1 MDERYLGGHRV
12 SRVTSVTRV
21 TTTSAESFPR
31 RSARTR
37 RFTLGEPRSV
47 SICADGRRLLFLRAM
62 SGTDARTGLWCLDL
76 PDGDERLVVD
86 PTAASEADLPPEERA
101 RRERVRE
108 SASGVVAYSADRAG
122 ALAVFALGGI
132 LHAVDVDDGEV
143 RELATVAGAYD
154 PHLDPT
160 GHRTAYVAGSALRMF
175 DHDSGADVALV
186 DDPSPEVGWGRAE
199 HVAAEEMNRLRGFW
213 WSPRGDSLLVAR
225 VDETPVSRWWVADP
239 AHPQLP
245 PHSVRYPAAGT
256 PNADVTL
263 HHVDLAG
270 ARTQIR
276 WNRRMFPYLAR
287 VQWQKD
293 RPPLLQVQSRDQLR
307 VATLAVDLD
316 TGATTVVVED
326 TDPVWVELFDGVPA
340 WCGEQV
346 VRIADL
352 GSARRLLVGDVAV
365 TPAEV
370 HVRSVVS
377 VSEDAVV
384 FTASYDDPTQVHV
397 LRWTAAGV
405 HRLTEDDGVH
415 AAAAGDGVVV
425 LASAGLSHAGQ
436 RHVVL
441 AGEVR
446 RSLTSVAEEPP
457 LVPEPRLC
465 VVGERRLRVGVV
477 LPRGHRPGTRL
488 PVLMDPYGG
497 PHAQRVLSAR
507 RPWLEP
513 QWLADQGF
521 AVVVADGRGTPG
533 RDPHWERLVHHDLA
547 ATLDDQVDAL
557 RAVADAE
564 PDLDLDRVGIRGWSF
579 GGYLAALAVL
589 RRPDVFH
596 AAVAGA
602 PVVDWSLYD
611 THYTERYLG
620 DPGELPDV
628 YARSSL
634 LDDAATLRRPLLLIH
649 GLADDN
655 VVAAHSLLLS
665 QRLTES
671 GRTHNFLPLSGVTH
685 MTPQEEVAEN
695 LLLVQVEFLRS
706 ALGVGR

>member
-1 MDERYLGGHRV
+1 M
-12 SRVTSVTRV
+12 
-21 TTTSAESFPR
+21 SAESFPR
-31 RSARTR
+31 QSARTR

-47 SICADGRRLLFLRAM
+47 SICADGRRLLFLRAV
-62 SGTDARTGLWCLDL
+62 SGTDPRTGLWCLDL
-76 PDGDERLVVD
+76 PDGSERLVVD
-86 PTAASEADLPPEERA
+86 PTAATETALPAQERA

-108 SASGVVAYSADRAG
+108 SATGVVAYSADRAG
-122 ALAVFALGGI
+122 ATVVFALGGI
-132 LHAVDVDDGEV
+132 LHTVDVNTTEV
-143 RELATVAGAYD
+143 RELATPTGVYD

-160 GHRTAYVAGSALRMF
+160 GRRTAYVAGSALHVF
-175 DHDSGADVALV
+175 DHDLGSDAALAA
-186 DDPSPEVGWGRAE
+186 DPSPEVSWGRAE
-199 HVAAEEMNRLRGFW
+199 HVAAEEMGRLQGFW
-213 WSPRGDSLLVAR
+213 WSPQGDSLLVTR
-225 VDETPVSRWWVADP
+225 VDETPVCRWWVADP
-239 AHPQLP
+239 AHPQQP
-245 PHSVRYPAAGT
+245 PHEIRYAAAGT

-263 HHVDLAG
+263 HHIDLAG
-270 ARTQIR
+270 TRTEIVWDR
-276 WNRRMFPYLAR
+276 AVFPYLAR
-287 VQWQKD
+287 VHWQAD
-293 RPPLLQVQSRDQLR
+293 RRPLLQVQSRDQRR
-307 VATLAVDLD
+307 VVVLAVDVG
-316 TGATTVVVED
+316 TGATEVVVED
-326 TDPVWVELFDGVPA
+326 SDPVWVELFTGVPA
-340 WCGEQV
+340 WCGDQV
-346 VRIADL
+346 VRIADS
-352 GSARRLLVGDVAV
+352 GSTRRLLVGGVAV

-377 VSEDAVV
+377 VSDDAIV

-397 LRWTAAGV
+397 LRWTRTGV
-405 HRLTEDDGVH
+405 QRLTEDDGVH
-415 AAAAGDGVVV
+415 TAVAGDDVVV
-425 LASAGLSHAGQ
+425 LASAGLGHAGQ

-446 RSLTSVAEEPP
+446 RALTSVAEEPP

-465 VVGERRLRVGVV
+465 VVTQRRLRVGVV

-533 RDPHWERLVHHDLA
+533 RDPQWDRAVHHDLA

-557 RAVADAE
+557 RAVAAGE
-564 PDLDLDRVGIRGWSF
+564 PDLDVERVAIRGWSF

-589 RRPDVFH
+589 RRPEVFH
-596 AAVAGA
+596 AAIAGA

-620 DPGELPDV
+620 DPVQLPEV
-628 YARSSL
+628 YARNSL
-634 LDDAATLRRPLLLIH
+634 LDDAASLRRPLLLIH